1 MIEEDGYT
9 LESIECISTPE
20 QTKGFIYLLGIEGM
34 MCGHCVKSVTKKLSG
49 LDGVVH
55 CEVSLENKSAQVE
68 SSKPITESEFKKAL
82 EEDGYELTGF
92 KE

>member
-1 MIEEDGYT
+1 
-9 LESIECISTPE
+9 
-20 QTKGFIYLLGIEGM
+20 M

-68 SSKPITESEFKKAL
+68 SSKPITESEFQKAI
-82 EEDGYELTGF
+82 EDEGYKMTEA
-92 KE
+92 KEA